1 MINAGSLLGG
11 LVAAIL
17 LFIAPGFAED
27 TVKVGLLV
35 PLSGPFTPTGK
46 QMIAGAKLYM
56 QQNGDAVASKKI
68 ELIVKDDGGNPDNT
82 KRLAQELIVN
92 DKVSVL
98 AGFALTPG
106 ALAVAPLATEAKVLE
121 ISMLAATAIVTERSP
136 FIVRASFSVPQS
148 ITPLADWASKN
159 GIKTVVSVVSD
170 FAPGIDIET
179 NFKQRFEAAGG
190 KVVDALRVPLSSNDF
205 APALQRVTD
214 TKPDAV
220 MVFVPASIGP
230 IFLRQMVERGLDKSG
245 MKIIADGSL
254 TEDDILNPIGDAALG
269 IITSQPY
276 SAAHDSPENKAFVA
290 AFKQANGGMRP
301 NFVAVHAYDGMRM
314 VYEALKKTGGKA
326 DGEALV
332 GAIKGMS
339 WVSPRG
345 PVSIDPAT
353 REMIQNVYIRKVEK
367 KDGELYNVEFE
378 TIANVKDPSK
388 K

>member
-1 MINAGSLLGG
+1 MVYARSLFGG
-11 LVAAIL
+11 LVAAAL

-46 QMIAGAKLYM
+46 QMVAGAKLYM
-56 QQNGDAVASKKI
+56 QQNGDTVAGKKI

-121 ISMLAATAIVTERSP
+121 ISMLAAAAPITERSP
-136 FIVRASFSVPQS
+136 YIVRASFSVPQS
-148 ITPLADWASKN
+148 ITPLADWAAKN
-159 GIKTVVSVVSD
+159 GIKSVVSVVSD
-170 FAPGIDIET
+170 YAPGIEVET

-205 APALQRVTD
+205 APALQRVAD

-230 IFLRQMVERGLDKSG
+230 IFLRQMVERELDKSG

-290 AFKQANGGMRP
+290 AFKQANGMRP

-314 VYEALKKTGGKA
+314 VYEALKKTSGKT

-353 REMIQNVYIRKVEK
+353 REMIQNVYIRKVER